1 MFDYTYQQHFQFG
14 YARPGRA
21 MTSENVQWMCH
32 RKNRED
38 VFVAKYGRATT
49 KFRSWREAN
58 KAAALTILKNC
69 REQNLKP
76 LICYSGGLDSE
87 IVLMAFLEARREFDS
102 NFPID
107 IATLV
112 LEGDLNRHDTDFVDR
127 FKDRLAT
134 IGHSASGL
142 EFHSRKLDAIKFW
155 ESPQFL
161 ALAKETQIVSPIV
174 ICQAWL
180 CGEMLRQNSSY
191 LPVIGQG
198 EIHLL
203 KDTPNDYQPGVSPY
217 VPSTWR
223 IAETENLCGLYRYFM
238 ARNAPAIPGFFQFLP
253 EQFETQLR
261 TNPILHE
268 LLSHSR
274 VGKLGTRSSKRE
286 IVLHDYPELESR
298 PKFHGFET
306 IEREH
311 DLWRKRLNEMMPEC
325 EGHWYLDVFS
335 LYRSLQPEV
344 PGAFEHGDWSCTIGR
359 DGNYRQRRFDEDD
372 IFTTEWK
379 PPTNPALAGW
389 NSILEL
395 TGSGGCGADAG
406 ADVDLDT
413 KSHAES
419 LVVFNEIESSI
430 RKFLSTNSKHFLL
443 HDGSL
448 VARWLYALRPD
459 LNVIGAA
466 QVPRL
471 RPSMVVPEIF
481 ETDICDTDS
490 LLLFLLAKSAKA
502 TIDSTEGAR
511 LLLPKI
517 NARIEM
523 EPRPVWIENEREARL
538 ALSLRSIFQ
547 KGELAIPFCD
557 FELQSA
563 VTRGLRQIGPA
574 NWTRVLENR
583 VSKLEAAIPSEK
595 IFRFPSQADAT
606 RRRVDSYFE
615 SLARPSFATMNASV
629 TLPMSRV
636 EIGHGLEGIESAFTS
651 NGLVSIPIDEWL
663 KRAKLATPDLKLGGN
678 LFYRQSIHGRQLI
691 AKNFRAAVGLRS
703 PSGEVVS
710 SACVQ
715 ILDPEPNGTLRI
727 RGVVTEPPF
736 RSQGHA
742 KELLARL
749 AESLRTS
756 PVVSS
761 RFATV
766 EVWAA
771 PEIVSAFNAAGFRPD
786 NHRSPRNEP
795 VFNSSENRLIPS
807 DRMLRPMILSL
818 R

>member
-38 VFVAKYGRATT
+38 VFVAKYGRAT
-49 KFRSWREAN
+49 KKLRSWREAN

-69 REQNLKP
+69 REQKLKP

-87 IVLMAFLEARREFDS
+87 IVLMAFLEARKEFDS
-102 NFPID
+102 SFPID

-127 FKDRLAT
+127 FKNRLT
-134 IGHSASGL
+134 TMGHSAGGL
-142 EFHSRKLDAIKFW
+142 EFHSRKLDAIEFW
-155 ESPQFL
+155 NSPEFL

-174 ICQAWL
+174 NCQAWL
-180 CGEMLRQNSSY
+180 CGEMLRENSSY

-198 EIHLL
+198 EIHLV

-217 VPSTWR
+217 LPSTWR
-223 IAETENLCGLYRYFM
+223 IAETENLCGLYRYFI

-274 VGKLGTRSSKRE
+274 AGKLGTRSSKRE
-286 IVLHDYPELESR
+286 IVMHDYPELEAR

-311 DLWRKRLNEMMPEC
+311 DVWRKRLNEMMPEC
-325 EGHWYLDVFS
+325 EGHWYLDVFT

-344 PGAFEHGDWSCTIGR
+344 PGVFEHGDWSCTIGR
-359 DGNYRQRRFDEDD
+359 NGNYRQRRLDEDD

-379 PPTNPALAGW
+379 TTTNPALAGW
-389 NSILEL
+389 NSIP
-395 TGSGGCGADAG
+395 DFPAG
-406 ADVDLDT
+406 APLEPNSTESECVD
-413 KSHAES
+413 A
-419 LVVFNEIESSI
+419 FNEIETSI
-430 RKFLSTNSKHFLL
+430 RKFLSTNSNQILL

-448 VARWLYALRPD
+448 VARWFLALKPD

-471 RPSMVVPEIF
+471 RPATVVPEIF
-481 ETDICDTDS
+481 ETDLCDTNS
-490 LLLFLLAKSAKA
+490 LLLFLLAKSAKPRIG
-502 TIDSTEGAR
+502 TGSR
-511 LLLPKI
+511 LIVPKL
-517 NARIEM
+517 NARVES
-523 EPRPVWIENEREARL
+523 EANPVWIENEREARL
-538 ALSLRSIFQ
+538 AFSMRSIFHES
-547 KGELAIPFCD
+547 ELAIPFCD
-557 FELQSA
+557 HELQSA
-563 VTRGLRQIGPA
+563 VARGLRQIGPA
-574 NWTRVLENR
+574 NWLRALESRVTQLESSVLSED
-583 VSKLEAAIPSEK
+583 VS
-595 IFRFPSQADAT
+595 RFVSQADAT

-615 SLARPSFATMNASV
+615 SLAGPSLATMNSSV
-629 TLPMSRV
+629 TLPRSSV
-636 EIGHGLEGIESAFTS
+636 EIGQGLEGVESAFLS
-651 NGLVSIPIDEWL
+651 NGLIPIPIDEWL
-663 KRAKLATPDLKLGGN
+663 TRAKASTPDLKLGGN
-678 LFYRQSIHGRQLI
+678 LFYRQTVHGRKLI
-691 AKNFRAAVGLRS
+691 AKNFRATAGLRS
-703 PSGEVVS
+703 ASGELVCC
-710 SACVQ
+710 ACVQ
-715 ILDPEPNGTLRI
+715 ILDPEPSGTLRI

-736 RSQGHA
+736 RNQGYA
-742 KELLARL
+742 KELLIRL
-749 AESLRTS
+749 TDAIRSSTMIC
-756 PVVSS
+756 S
-761 RFATV
+761 RFSTV

-771 PEIVSAFNAAGFRPD
+771 PEIVNAFTAAGFRPD

-795 VFNSSENRLIPS
+795 LFISSENRLITS
-807 DRMLRPMILSL
+807 NRILQPMVMSL